1 MDRRHSPRIEV
12 QLPVQVW
19 GMDAHGQ
26 PFTNSA
32 LVTNMSIGGLVVQ
45 GVRRKIRTGEILD
58 VQMGQDKAQFRVVW
72 VVSEGNGEIG
82 LQRMTS
88 HTFVAHS
95 VLTHCAQAAAA
106 C

>member
-1 MDRRHSPRIEV
+1 MDRRLSPRIEV

-58 VQMGQDKAQFRVVW
+58 VQMGEDKAQFRVVW

>member
-1 MDRRHSPRIEV
+1 
-12 QLPVQVW
+12 
-19 GMDAHGQ
+19 MDAHGQ

-58 VQMGQDKAQFRVVW
+58 VQMGEDKAQFRVVW
-72 VVSEGNGEIG
+72 VVSEGAGEIG